1 MLNCAN
7 LFGVLARR
15 SRSGG
20 FAYPRVHGDVVKR
33 GSLVTFEGL
42 DGCGKSTQFARFVAA
57 REREAVDLL
66 ATREPTNGPWGQR
79 VRALARSGEAVPVEE
94 ELSWFVADRREH
106 VDTQIEPALT
116 AGAVVACDRYYH
128 STVAY
133 QGARG
138 LDAWQ
143 ILEDHERDFPVP
155 ELTLY
160 FALPAAECIERIR
173 ARGEPVDAAF
183 ERLEFLERAEVIF
196 DELATARDAIV
207 VVDASGS
214 EDEVETRTAAI
225 WEHFA
230 AERQRA
236 GD

>member
-1 MLNCAN
+1 M
-7 LFGVLARR
+7 
-15 SRSGG
+15 
-20 FAYPRVHGDVVKR
+20 KR
-33 GSLVTFEGL
+33 GSLVSFEGL
-42 DGCGKSTQFARFVAA
+42 DGCGKSTQCARFVAA
-57 REREAVDLL
+57 REREAATVL

-79 VRALARSGEAVPVEE
+79 VRALARGGETVPVEE

-106 VDTQIEPALT
+106 VDAEIDPALA
-116 AGAVVACDRYYH
+116 AGTLVVCDRYYH

-160 FALPAAECIERIR
+160 FALPAAKCIERIR
-173 ARGEPVDAAF
+173 ARGEPLDAAF

-214 EDEVETRTAAI
+214 EDEVETRTAAA
-225 WEHFA
+225 WEQFA
-230 AERQRA
+230 DERLRA
-236 GD
+236 GN